1 MKKLTLA
8 GLVVLISTGAGPAL
22 AHSGHGATT
31 GLIAGLAHPVF
42 GLDHLLAM
50 LAVGLWSGFVLPRR
64 FWLGAAVF
72 MAAMV
77 VGAAL
82 SWAGIAL
89 PFVEAG
95 IVASVVLFG
104 AARAG
109 GADHKR
115 VAGGDWWICDVPR
128 SCPRDRG
135 GGGDPALSRGVP
147 DGDRCA
153 ASGRYRH
160 RACRCRAA
168 IGAEGHGRRHRRLGP
183 LARVRVRGGM
193 P

>member
-72 MAAMV
+72 MASMV

-104 AARAG
+104 ALTLAARRGQAGRITTASLVAIGGFAMFHGHAHATEAAGAILPYLAGFLMATGALHLAGIGIARAV
-109 GADHKR
+109 AVQPLAQR
-115 VAGGDWWICDVPR
+115 VM
-128 SCPRDRG
+128 G
-135 GGGDPALSRGVP
+135 GGI
-147 DGDRCA
+147 A
-153 ASGRYRH
+153 ASG
-160 RACRCRAA
+160 
-168 IGAEGHGRRHRRLGP
+168 LW
-183 LARVRVRGGM
+183 LAFG
-193 P
+193 